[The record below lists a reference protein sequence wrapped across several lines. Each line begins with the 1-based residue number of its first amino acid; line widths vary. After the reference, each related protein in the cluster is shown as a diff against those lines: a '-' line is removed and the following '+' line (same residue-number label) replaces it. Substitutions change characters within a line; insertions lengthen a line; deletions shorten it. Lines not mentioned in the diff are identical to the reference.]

1 MLNTTSFFAKG
12 QGYYFRQK
20 LFLLDSIYN
29 KADIGIGIADPIVR
43 IEVTETGIST
53 IISVAAN
60 EECLLLI
67 CLTNTKVKK
76 QRPDLYFNLIQSNY
90 SAKADIGMGI
100 ADPNGRIEETETGSS
115 TISSAAANEERPQC
129 RAS

>member
-20 LFLLDSIYN
+20 LFLLDLIYN
-29 KADIGIGIADPIVR
+29 KADIGMGIADPIVR
-43 IEVTETGIST
+43 MEVTETGIST

-67 CLTNTKVKK
+67 LSE
-76 QRPDLYFNLIQSNY
+76 PIQ
-90 SAKADIGMGI
+90 K
-100 ADPNGRIEETETGSS
+100 
-115 TISSAAANEERPQC
+115 
-129 RAS
+129 

>member
-1 MLNTTSFFAKG
+1 VQISYSFQGLIYFSWKRSRIILLTPVILNTTLFFAKG
-12 QGYYFRQK
+12 QGRYLRQK

-76 QRPDLYFNLIQSNY
+76 
-90 SAKADIGMGI
+90 
-100 ADPNGRIEETETGSS
+100 
-115 TISSAAANEERPQC
+115 
-129 RAS
+129 

>member
-20 LFLLDSIYN
+20 LFLLDLIYN

-60 EECLLLI
+60 EECL
-67 CLTNTKVKK
+67 
-76 QRPDLYFNLIQSNY
+76 
-90 SAKADIGMGI
+90 
-100 ADPNGRIEETETGSS
+100 
-115 TISSAAANEERPQC
+115 
-129 RAS
+129 

>member
-20 LFLLDSIYN
+20 LFLLDYN

-67 CLTNTKVKK
+67 LSE
-76 QRPDLYFNLIQSNY
+76 PIQ
-90 SAKADIGMGI
+90 K
-100 ADPNGRIEETETGSS
+100 
-115 TISSAAANEERPQC
+115 
-129 RAS
+129 

>member
-12 QGYYFRQK
+12 QGRYLRQK
-20 LFLLDSIYN
+20 LFLLDLIYN
-29 KADIGIGIADPIVR
+29 KADIGIADPIVR

-67 CLTNTKVKK
+67 LSE
-76 QRPDLYFNLIQSNY
+76 PIQ
-90 SAKADIGMGI
+90 K
-100 ADPNGRIEETETGSS
+100 
-115 TISSAAANEERPQC
+115 
-129 RAS
+129 